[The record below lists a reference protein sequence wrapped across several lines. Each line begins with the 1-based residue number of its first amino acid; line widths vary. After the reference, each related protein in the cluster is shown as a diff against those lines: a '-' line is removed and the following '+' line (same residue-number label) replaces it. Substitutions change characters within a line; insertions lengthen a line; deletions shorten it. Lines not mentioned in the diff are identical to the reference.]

1 MATQVFTRPRPV
13 KQTGPVDTRLPH
25 PPAPL
30 RGRVGGGTTG
40 EKAGEKNSEAS
51 KYEEVL
57 AQALQLNSVERRSL
71 MAELSLADQRG
82 GADEWARDKEMW
94 AIAVHEA
101 LQTALGAS
109 DGAVQG
115 PALIRRVMAASAA
128 WAPVLDVIQAMG
140 RDKMEVVERQAV
152 YRFLAVLLVD
162 RSREVARYAK
172 TPLSLKL
179 VANNAGNLR
188 GIFDRS
194 FPGYLAAGLGRLIAR
209 QIAAGRLPGNGSPE

>member
-1 MATQVFTRPRPV
+1 MATQVFTRPRAV
-13 KQTGPVDTRLPH
+13 KKTGPVNPTPPT

-30 RGRVGGGTTG
+30 KGGRVGGWTTG
-40 EKAGEKNSEAS
+40 GKDSVKANEAS
-51 KYEEVL
+51 KYEDVL
-57 AQALQLNSVERRSL
+57 AQALQLNAVERRSL

-82 GADEWARDKEMW
+82 GSDEWARDKEMW

-101 LQTALGAS
+101 LQTALGPS

-115 PALIRRVMAASAA
+115 PALVRRVMAASAA

-140 RDKMEVVERQAV
+140 RDKMEVVERMAV

-162 RSREVARYAK
+162 RSREVARHAK
-172 TPLSLKL
+172 APLSLKL
-179 VANNAGNLR
+179 VSNNAGNLR

-194 FPGYLAAGLGRLIAR
+194 FPGYLAGGMGRMVARLIVT
-209 QIAAGRLPGNGSPE
+209 GRVSASSL